1 MLFLAGHGLLVVVCL
16 NLTAIAAYL
25 FRSMVHTFRNS
36 LRIRLIGVRER
47 VLVLVRERV
56 LVLGGAVANPLLRA
70 LAICRAICRADF
82 AGGAEELLGLFVLM
96 WGSARLTRVDE

>member
-1 MLFLAGHGLLVVVCL
+1 VLFLAGHGLLVVVCL

-47 VLVLVRERV
+47 VLVL
-56 LVLGGAVANPLLRA
+56 GGAVANPLLRA
-70 LAICRAICRADF
+70 LAICRADF